1 MGSLSLVCSGLVSVS
16 VRPERLGVA
25 GTARD
30 TGTPRP
36 LGAEEIR
43 GWPARHGVGPG
54 GDRAVARFHQF
65 GRSSRAGGYARFSD
79 IEIDSTCG
87 EQAVLTVLLAYP
99 DQAHQQGR

>member
-1 MGSLSLVCSGLVSVS
+1 MGSLSLVYSGLVSVS

-36 LGAEEIR
+36 LGAEEFR

-65 GRSSRAGGYARFSD
+65 DPSPRADGYARFSGMGTD
-79 IEIDSTCG
+79 TTHC
-87 EQAVLTVLLAYP
+87 EQAVLTVLWAYP